1 MKKVITISVVVVLA
15 GLIGWKLYSNK
26 QVINEKNKPVDRSS
40 IAVPVTLAAV
50 KSGEISGKF
59 SLPAV
64 LEPNEEVDITLNT
77 SGKVKS
83 LNFDL
88 GTKVRKGQVVG
99 VVDTD
104 LKGINLKNAELQVSK
119 LKKDYDRVKE
129 LFRGNAATQVELD
142 NAQFAYENAQ
152 FQVESLKQQISDASL
167 VSPVNGIVTE
177 KYVETGEFIN
187 TGGKA
192 AHVVDI
198 SKMKTFVKVSEKDV
212 YRLKEGMEVKVTS
225 DLFADHPMTGKIR
238 YISPSGDRNHNY
250 QVEVV
255 VEGADLKQL
264 KAGTFVLVEFD
275 VKSTDNV
282 LQIPKKALIEG
293 VTNPTVYVAKENKPV
308 LKKLVLG
315 RDLGENIEVLKGLSE
330 GELVIVSGQINL
342 SENSIIKQ
350 IK

>member
-1 MKKVITISVVVVLA
+1 MKKVITISVIVVLA

-40 IAVPVTLAAV
+40 IAVPVTVAVV
-50 KSGEISGKF
+50 KSGEISGTF

-104 LKGINLKNAELQVSK
+104 LKGISLKNAELQVSK

-129 LFRGNAATQVELD
+129 LFSGNAATQVELD

-152 FQVESLKQQISDASL
+152 FQVESLRQQISDASL

-177 KYVETGEFIN
+177 KYVEVGEFIN

-225 DLFADHPMTGKIR
+225 DLFADHPMAGKIR

-250 QVEVV
+250 KVEVV

-293 VTNPTVYVAKENKPV
+293 VTNPTVYVANGDNPV

-330 GELVIVSGQINL
+330 GDLVIVSGQINL